1 MKTNKK
7 ESIPHT
13 TWEGVTCSPIKT
25 DWHFV
30 VTLLCIGVLGIAMC
44 YIGKY
49 IDMQAKRIDRLE
61 LESIEREA
69 VLLPQQRAEQPTMFE
84 GLGINKEGE
93 VDE

>member
-1 MKTNKK
+1 
-7 ESIPHT
+7 
-13 TWEGVTCSPIKT
+13 
-25 DWHFV
+25 
-30 VTLLCIGVLGIAMC
+30 MC

-69 VLLPQQRAEQPTMFE
+69 VLLPQQRVEQPTMFE